1 MEVKD
6 YIIDEADKIFCQYG
20 FKSVTMDDIAKH
32 LGISKKTI
40 YQNFKDKNELINILI
55 RDRIVNQNLQMNR
68 CLAASENAVQEL
80 YMGMQDMDYFL
91 TTMNPMLFYDLQKY
105 HQEAWKNFTS
115 YKEKNLART
124 ISANLERGKKEGYYR
139 DDLNVEI
146 ITRLRLDHIDMLFA
160 QNANYDTTRNSLSSI
175 MTEITR
181 HYLFGICN
189 SEGVKLLL
197 KYDEDNRKS
206 EEKI

>member
-6 YIIDEADKIFCQYG
+6 YIIDEADKLFCQYG

>member
-1 MEVKD
+1 
-6 YIIDEADKIFCQYG
+6 
-20 FKSVTMDDIAKH
+20 MDDIAKH

-105 HQEAWKNFTS
+105 HQETWKNFTS

-139 DDLNVEI
+139 EDLNVEI

-197 KYDEDNRKS
+197 KYDEDNRKL